1 MVTPN
6 AAMNAARVGSPGRI
20 SSVVPGALEIVGA
33 DLTAHYPGA
42 LILID
47 PQNRAEA
54 INKQAVELTDV
65 LNGAQHSYLIALI
78 ARTAEAKTAQTDLL
92 VIGDSRASVTIELA
106 VIPLV

>member
-6 AAMNAARVGSPGRI
+6 AAMNAARAGSPGRI
-20 SSVVPGALEIVGA
+20 SSVVPGALEFVGA

-65 LNGAQHSYLIALI
+65 LYGAQHSYLIALI
-78 ARTAEAKTAQTDLL
+78 ARTA
-92 VIGDSRASVTIELA
+92 
-106 VIPLV
+106 